1 MLFLNVSEE
10 KLSTKQII
18 SNAVCKMDLKE
29 GDIVYIY
36 TFEDA
41 EIEIPEID
49 ELNINL
55 KALTGD
61 RPCYLVVFPG
71 EGSISSHE
79 ARKYAAS
86 KKGKNIIAEAIVMNN
101 LAIRLLANFYMRI
114 NRPEQKIKLFSNE
127 KAALEWINSIKEKK
141 FY

>member
-1 MLFLNVSEE
+1 MSNEN
-10 KLSTKQII
+10 LSTINSI
-18 SNAVCKMDLKE
+18 VNRVCKMDLKQ
-29 GDIVYIY
+29 GDIVYIH

-49 ELNINL
+49 ELNKNL
-55 KALTGD
+55 LALVED
-61 RPCYLVVFPG
+61 RPCYLIVFPG

-79 ARKYAAS
+79 ARKYAAT

-101 LAIRLLANFYMRI
+101 LAIRLLANFYMKI

-127 KAALEWINSIKEKK
+127 ASALAWIDSIKGK
-141 FY
+141 